1 MRFLECSL
9 ERMIGYIIEVNK
21 IRSIE
26 FIVYI
31 TRLKKEFMKVGQ
43 EWIFT
48 YNENWNR
55 KHWTLKVGEAVNP
68 GWLEMFENWA
78 EKKPEENFGIISQV
92 ELFNDETR
100 HIPMVD
106 FRCPCSAQNLRK
118 VVATLGNLGQKKG
131 FIVESGNSYHFYGIP
146 LLTPEEWQDLMVR
159 CKKEEIIGADWPHY
173 QLLDGFSALR
183 LSASTSKPIAP
194 RVIARV
200 GRFKF

>member
-31 TRLKKEFMKVGQ
+31 TRAKKEFMKVGQ

-55 KHWTLKVGEAVNP
+55 KHWTLKVGEAVNS
-68 GWLEMFENWA
+68 GWLEVFEDWA
-78 EKKPEENFGIISQV
+78 EKEPEENFGITSRV
-92 ELFNDETR
+92 ELFNDQTR
-100 HIPMVD
+100 HIPMID
-106 FRCPCSAQNLRK
+106 FLCPCSSKNLQK

-146 LLTPEEWQDLMVR
+146 LLTQEEWQDLMVR
-159 CKKEEIIGADWPHY
+159 CQKEDIIGADWPHY

-183 LSASTSKPIAP
+183 LSTSTTKPIAP
-194 RVIARV
+194 RVIGKI